1 MTSNSKLIPYLWLSW
16 LLLGVFGSYIY
27 FISNPS
33 PIISKQRRCLC
44 PNWKW
49 LNRWLCHKLY
59 YWIIRHCRLRP
70 RHHPPFLGGSFFS
83 SYHCNKHQRWRRGG
97 ACDRALFERHWMD
110 QFFSGCKDIYRSW
123 EFECVSKTVRDSFY
137 DGDNIDFLQLQR
149 LMSSFTNLDHVA
161 NLPDLTHIEKNC
173 VARY

>member
-1 MTSNSKLIPYLWLSW
+1 
-16 LLLGVFGSYIY
+16 
-27 FISNPS
+27 
-33 PIISKQRRCLC
+33 
-44 PNWKW
+44 
-49 LNRWLCHKLY
+49 
-59 YWIIRHCRLRP
+59 
-70 RHHPPFLGGSFFS
+70 
-83 SYHCNKHQRWRRGG
+83 
-97 ACDRALFERHWMD
+97 MD

-161 NLPDLTHIEKNC
+161 NFPDLTHIEKNC